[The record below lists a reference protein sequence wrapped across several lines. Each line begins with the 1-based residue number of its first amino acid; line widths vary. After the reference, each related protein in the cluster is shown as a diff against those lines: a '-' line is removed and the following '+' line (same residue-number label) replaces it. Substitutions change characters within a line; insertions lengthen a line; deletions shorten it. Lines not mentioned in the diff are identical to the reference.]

1 MVDEVLEE
9 VDLAGTGKK
18 TFKNFSLG
26 MKQRLGLALALM
38 NRPDLLLLDE
48 PINGLDPEPLS
59 TTFFLIF
66 NFFQRFVIPV
76 KIQAYRLCVFHRLY
90 KPSPSMLYYL

>member
-1 MVDEVLEE
+1 MV
-9 VDLAGTGKK
+9 A
-18 TFKNFSLG
+18 
-26 MKQRLGLALALM
+26 ALADSLFSDTTHESVCQELFSALFELF
-38 NRPDLLLLDE
+38 RFGPPPLTSRRTACLLYHTPLS
-48 PINGLDPEPLS
+48 LS

-76 KIQAYRLCVFHRLY
+76 KIWAYRLCVFHRLY